1 LLTLEIILV
10 LTEENKT
17 MEKRN
22 VLKFGFLSL
31 AVLASAC
38 FAPSASASVIGHL
51 TFANCDG
58 GGVTVTITTVTW
70 LPLANVGTGC
80 IAAGLGTNVTFD
92 SGSIAPAD
100 HGTVNNLAPLSGNTG
115 FLTFTGVTFDAELI
129 GPGVTNLACSAAMA
143 PGPSCSV
150 LLNSPFILTPGD
162 AGTVITLGVS
172 GLANDASS
180 TNSPW
185 NGIFST
191 QIANETP
198 KQIQDA
204 FNAAGSFTATY
215 SFDGNV
221 GIPEPVSLA
230 LIGGGLVA
238 LAGLKR
244 RKARS

>member
-1 LLTLEIILV
+1 M
-10 LTEENKT
+10 K
-17 MEKRN
+17 KRN
-22 VLKFGFLSL
+22 VVKLGVLSL
-31 AVLASAC
+31 AVLAWAT

-51 TFANCDG
+51 TFVNCDG
-58 GGVTVTITTVTW
+58 GGVTVTISTVTW
-70 LPLANVGTGC
+70 LPPATVGTGC
-80 IAAGLGTNVTFD
+80 IAAGFATTVTFD
-92 SGSIAPAD
+92 SGSIVPAE
-100 HGTVNNLAPLSGNTG
+100 HGTINNLAPLSGNTG
-115 FLTFTGVTFDAELI
+115 FISFPGVTFDAGLI
-129 GPGVTNLACSAAMA
+129 GPGVGNLACSSVNA

-150 LLNSPFILTPGD
+150 VLNSPFILTPGI

-180 TNSPW
+180 DNSPW
-185 NGIFST
+185 SGIFST
-191 QIANETP
+191 QIANQTP

-221 GIPEPVSLA
+221 GVPEPVSLA

-244 RKARS
+244 WKARS

>member
-1 LLTLEIILV
+1 
-10 LTEENKT
+10 

-31 AVLASAC
+31 VVLASAS
-38 FAPSASASVIGHL
+38 FAPSASASVVGHL

-70 LPLANVGTGC
+70 LPLASVGTGC
-80 IAAGLGTNVTFD
+80 IAAGLGTNVTFA
-92 SGSIAPAD
+92 GAPGAIIPAE
-100 HGTVNNLAPLSGNTG
+100 HGTINNLAPLSGNTG
-115 FLTFTGVTFDAELI
+115 FLTFTGVTFDAGLI
-129 GPGVTNLACSAAMA
+129 GPGVSNLVCSAVMA
-143 PGPSCSV
+143 TGPACSV
-150 LLNSPFILTPGD
+150 LANSPFILTPGTS
-162 AGTVITLGVS
+162 GTVITLGVS

-185 NGIFST
+185 GGIFST
-191 QIANETP
+191 QIQNQTP

-204 FNAAGSFTATY
+204 FSAAGSFTATY

>member
-1 LLTLEIILV
+1 MKQRTIF
-10 LTEENKT
+10 
-17 MEKRN
+17 RC
-22 VLKFGFLSL
+22 
-31 AVLASAC
+31 AVLGLGVLALAILPS
-38 FAPSASASVIGHL
+38 SASASVIGHL

-58 GGVTVTITTVTW
+58 GGVTVTMTTVTW
-70 LPLANVGTGC
+70 LPVASVGTGC
-80 IAAGLGTNVTFD
+80 IAAGITTNVTFD
-92 SGSIAPAD
+92 SGSIVPAE
-100 HGTVNNLAPLSGNTG
+100 HGTINNLAPLSGNTG
-115 FLTFTGVTFDAELI
+115 FISFTGVAFDAGLI
-129 GPGVTNLACSAAMA
+129 GPGVGNLACSSVNA

-150 LLNSPFILTPGD
+150 VANSPFILTPGD

-172 GLANDASS
+172 GLARDASS

-185 NGIFST
+185 TGIFST
-191 QIANETP
+191 QIDHVAPATIQADFLAN
-198 KQIQDA
+198 
-204 FNAAGSFTATY
+204 GSFTATY

>member
-1 LLTLEIILV
+1 
-10 LTEENKT
+10 

-51 TFANCDG
+51 TFVNCDG

-70 LPLANVGTGC
+70 LPPATVGTGC
-80 IAAGLGTNVTFD
+80 IAAGFETNVTFA
-92 SGSIAPAD
+92 GAPGAISPAE
-100 HGTVNNLAPLSGNTG
+100 HGTINDLAPLSGNTG
-115 FLTFTGVTFDAELI
+115 FISFPGVTFDAGLI
-129 GPGVTNLACSAAMA
+129 GPGVSNLACSAVMA
-143 PGPSCSV
+143 TGPACSV
-150 LLNSPFILTPGD
+150 LLNSPFILTPGA

-180 TNSPW
+180 HNSPW
-185 NGIFST
+185 SGIFST